1 MCVEGNFFTQ
11 KLKTK
16 PQLYFMTNF
25 KKLSV
30 LLLFAIPI
38 AANAQGY
45 QVNLQGQVQQGMG
58 GAGTAYIQDAAA
70 LFFNPGGVSF
80 LTENSVNIGV
90 SPTLAKVEFLDK
102 NTNQV
107 ARTKSPVSYPFAAYA
122 VFGVKDS
129 SRLKL
134 GLAVYTPFGS
144 TVEWEEGW
152 MGRFALTHLQLQ
164 SIFFQP
170 TVSYKINNKIGIGA
184 GFVYSSGKVNLQKD
198 ISVIDASGTFGH
210 AELSGK
216 ASGYGFNA
224 GIYFKPV
231 EKFSIGLTYRS
242 QVNMKAKSGDATFTV
257 PAALATNFPN
267 GKFTAELPLPQV
279 FTVGLGYAVRSKFN
293 VALDINYVGW
303 KAYDTLAFDY
313 ENNTV
318 PLADTKSARM
328 YENTFAFRLGGEYKV
343 VEALALRLG
352 IAYGISPV
360 QDGYVTPE
368 TPDAN
373 RVIYTA
379 GIGYTIKKKFGVNAS
394 FYFSSF
400 KREDTN
406 LETNLSGTYKT
417 NVCVPGISLFYK
429 F

>member
-1 MCVEGNFFTQ
+1 M
-11 KLKTK
+11 
-16 PQLYFMTNF
+16 MNF
-25 KKLSV
+25 KKLTTLFLFSV
-30 LLLFAIPI
+30 PI
-38 AANAQGY
+38 AVNAQGY

-58 GAGTAYIQDAAA
+58 GAGTAYMQDAAA

-80 LTENSVNIGV
+80 LSGNSVNIGV
-90 SPTLAKVEFLDK
+90 SPTFAKGEFLDK
-102 NTNQV
+102 NTNQT
-107 ARTKSPVSYPFAAYA
+107 ARTTSPVSTPFAAYA
-122 VFGVKDS
+122 VFAIKDS
-129 SRLKL
+129 SKLKL

-152 MGRFALTHLQLQ
+152 MGRFDLTHLQLQ

-170 TVSYKINNKIGIGA
+170 TVSYKITDKIGLGA
-184 GFVYSSGKVNLQKD
+184 GFVYSYGKVDLQKNIPVKD
-198 ISVIDASGTFGH
+198 VNGTEGH

-242 QVNMKAKSGDATFTV
+242 QVNMNVKSGDATFTV
-257 PAALATNFPN
+257 PAALASNFPN

-279 FTVGLGYAVRSKFN
+279 ATLGLGFSVTSKLML
-293 VALDINYVGW
+293 ALDINYVGW

-313 ENNTV
+313 ENNTASLV
-318 PLADTKSARM
+318 DTKSARM
-328 YENTFAFRLGGEYKV
+328 YKNTFAFRLGGEYKV
-343 VEALALRLG
+343 IEALAVRLG

-360 QDGYVTPE
+360 QDGYLTPE

-379 GIGYTIKKKFGVNAS
+379 GIGYTFNKNAGVNAS
-394 FYFSSF
+394 FYFSSL